1 MLVTR
6 LGIELRIARLTA
18 GLTQSQLAAM
28 AGVSQ
33 PFVSL
38 VERGRR
44 RADLSTACA
53 LASGAGHDLSLKLF
67 PTATPSLRDS
77 GQLGLVESIARR
89 AHPSWRIRLEEP
101 VGSGDRRCA
110 DLLLIGPDEVVHV
123 EVERWLVDFQAQLRA
138 AQLKRQALSEHF
150 GRRVRLVIAVPR
162 TRRTRQLLSHVPA
175 INQALPR
182 TSADVS
188 RTIEHATPLTGDGL
202 LLVAPRGGV

>member
-1 MLVTR
+1 MSAGRRRADMLVTR
-6 LGIELRIARLTA
+6 LGTELRIARLTA

-77 GQLGLVESIARR
+77 GQLSLVESIARR
-89 AHPSWRIRLEEP
+89 AHPSWRIRMEEP
-101 VGSGDRRCA
+101 VGRGDRRCA
-110 DLLLIGPDEVVHV
+110 DLLLIGPDEVIHV

-138 AQLKRQALSEHF
+138 AQLKRE
-150 GRRVRLVIAVPR
+150 
-162 TRRTRQLLSHVPA
+162 
-175 INQALPR
+175 ALPR
-182 TSADVS
+182 TSAEVN
-188 RTIEHATPLTGDGL
+188 RAIEDAAPLTEDGL
-202 LLVAPRGGV
+202 LLVTQRGGV